1 MTTMD
6 SLKGLNMKT
15 ENAMHERPFDFE
27 NLIVYRLA
35 RKVLA
40 LLTKWTAR
48 PPRKAASVAD
58 HLDRALDSILLNIA
72 EGTGKDPGSRDR
84 ARFYKTALGSAKEA
98 AAALDI
104 LTIRGFIR
112 REDAGEA
119 RTLLHR
125 ITGMLHRMSR

>member
-1 MTTMD
+1 
-6 SLKGLNMKT
+6 
-15 ENAMHERPFDFE
+15 MHERPFDFE